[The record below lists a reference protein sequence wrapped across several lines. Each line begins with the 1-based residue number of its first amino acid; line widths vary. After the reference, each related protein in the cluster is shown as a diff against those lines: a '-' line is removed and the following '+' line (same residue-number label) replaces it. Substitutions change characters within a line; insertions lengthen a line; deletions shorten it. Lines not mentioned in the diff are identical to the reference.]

1 MNPGVLLVL
10 IATAAMASE
19 SVSTSDRIA
28 RLEETLLA
36 PCCWSETV
44 AVHRSPV
51 ALEIKS
57 EIASFV
63 SQGKTDREIL
73 DHYKAKYGV
82 RILTEPEGATRVLA
96 NVIPWVAAVLGAL
109 GVALA
114 IHRMARR
121 NAKLKVAA
129 VGSELPDLADDDW

>member
-1 MNPGVLLVL
+1 MNLGVLLVL
-10 IATAAMASE
+10 IATAAMASRP
-19 SVSTSDRIA
+19 VSTSDRIA
-28 RLEETLLA
+28 RLENTLLA

-63 SQGKTDREIL
+63 RQGKTDREIL
-73 DHYKAKYGV
+73 DYYKAKYGV
-82 RILTEPEGATRVLA
+82 RILTEPEGAARVLV
-96 NVIPWVAAVLGAL
+96 NVVPWVAAALGAL

-114 IHRMARR
+114 IRRMTRSNTR
-121 NAKLKVAA
+121 LTVAE
-129 VGSELPDLADDDW
+129 GSKLPDLADDDW

>member
-1 MNPGVLLVL
+1 MNLGILLVL
-10 IATAAMASE
+10 IAATAMASE
-19 SVSTSDRIA
+19 PVSRSARIA

-63 SQGKTDREIL
+63 RQGKIDREIL
-73 DHYKAKYGV
+73 DYYKAKYGV
-82 RILTEPEGATRVLA
+82 RILTEPEGAARVLA
-96 NVIPWVAAVLGAL
+96 NVVPWVAAALGAL

-114 IHRMARR
+114 IRRMARR

-129 VGSELPDLADDDW
+129 GSELPDLADDDW